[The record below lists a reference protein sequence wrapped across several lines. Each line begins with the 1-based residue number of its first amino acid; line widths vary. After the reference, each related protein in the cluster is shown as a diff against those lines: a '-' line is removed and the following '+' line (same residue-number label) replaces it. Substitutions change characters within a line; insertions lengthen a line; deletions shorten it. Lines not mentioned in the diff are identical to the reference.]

1 MLPALG
7 YGVSGDGFRCCR
19 WVEVDGVWLIL
30 SLILGFVQWLS
41 VGCGVGHSGSGG
53 FFGRFRWCWGVG
65 FFLIFNFYFY
75 IAPNIVK
82 YLPEH
87 FLKCNQTLKKKK
99 KKTFSRRS
107 FTSENNLHWKI
118 FNNEQKEPKYAIAE

>member
-1 MLPALG
+1 
-7 YGVSGDGFRCCR
+7 
-19 WVEVDGVWLIL
+19 
-30 SLILGFVQWLS
+30 
-41 VGCGVGHSGSGG
+41 
-53 FFGRFRWCWGVG
+53 VG
-65 FFLIFNFYFY
+65 FFLFFNFYFY

-99 KKTFSRRS
+99 KKKKKTFSMRS

-118 FNNEQKEPKYAIAE
+118 FNNETKGA